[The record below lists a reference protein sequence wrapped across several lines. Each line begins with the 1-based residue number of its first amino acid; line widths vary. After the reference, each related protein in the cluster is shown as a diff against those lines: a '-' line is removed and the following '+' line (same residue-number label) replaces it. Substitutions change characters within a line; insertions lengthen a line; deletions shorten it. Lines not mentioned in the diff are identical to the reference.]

1 MSTLLEPR
9 RVTVRKGE
17 WIPAELFLEIYEE
30 VRWQAYQRDKQL
42 RLAREVKPRG

>member
-1 MSTLLEPR
+1 VSTALETR
-9 RVTVRKGE
+9 RFTVKAGE

-42 RLAREVKPRG
+42 RLAREPKRG